1 MPFIALI
8 AVIGIL
14 LLQPTGA
21 IPLSS
26 GRWGDDDRAC
36 SRPVW
41 ITARPA
47 VLIPRRECRY
57 GQAG

>member
-26 GRWGDDDRAC
+26 GRWAMT
-36 SRPVW
+36 
-41 ITARPA
+41 TALARGLFGSP
-47 VLIPRRECRY
+47 P
-57 GQAG
+57 GPPS